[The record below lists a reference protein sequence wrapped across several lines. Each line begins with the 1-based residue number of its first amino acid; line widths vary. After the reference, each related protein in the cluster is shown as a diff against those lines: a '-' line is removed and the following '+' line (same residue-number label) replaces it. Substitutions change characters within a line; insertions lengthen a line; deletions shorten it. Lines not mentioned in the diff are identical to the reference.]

1 MPTKEELEQLYDKS
15 WLEPL
20 KKTSETGGTTI
31 RLARLY
37 TQKLARELQ
46 IESYEKLK
54 ILDFGAGRGAMSES
68 LREMGASVECCEPY
82 GYEYLNRQGF
92 KVHRDLASLSEKK
105 FDGIVMID
113 VWEHLT
119 EPWTILS
126 LLYGL
131 LPSGGW
137 LYIATAN
144 PLGLNARLRGDRWR
158 EACKEGHL
166 MFPEP
171 CTLERMLQEV
181 GFSRWKRVKWLIRYS
196 VNPAKI
202 IIHWSMQLLG
212 LDGELRYIA
221 WK

>member
-1 MPTKEELEQLYDKS
+1 M
-15 WLEPL
+15 
-20 KKTSETGGTTI
+20 
-31 RLARLY
+31 AHN
-37 TQKLARELQ
+37 
-46 IESYEKLK
+46 
-54 ILDFGAGRGAMSES
+54 
-68 LREMGASVECCEPY
+68 Y
-82 GYEYLNRQGF
+82 GYEHLKRQGF

-105 FDGIVMID
+105 FHGIVMID

-137 LYIATAN
+137 LYIATPN

-196 VNPAKI
+196 INPAKI
-202 IIHWSMQLLG
+202 IMHWGMQLLG